1 VNEFVSIAS
10 NVSGV
15 LLVMAIGATA
25 RWLGWLSAASD
36 RSLAVMIANVL
47 LPALFL
53 DRITSAGRS
62 IGDPSGVASGMMD
75 TLIPPLVG
83 FGCTSLGFLIALL
96 LVRTIGPFFGLRDSM
111 VQQTFAFTVGIAN
124 YGYIPLPLAEQFFPE
139 AVVPLLLHNVGVDIA
154 MWSLGILIISGDI
167 RNGWKRV
174 LYSPPLWAMLVAVT
188 IQQLGFAPF
197 LPNSL
202 MKAAASL
209 GQCAIPIG
217 LMLSGAI
224 IVDHWKDVKWKN
236 AIPTLTLAFGI
247 RLLVLPMVFLSIA
260 KFIRLP
266 DHLDE
271 VLLLQAAMPAASFPI
286 IIAKL
291 YHGDLPTALRVV
303 VGTSIISL
311 ITIPIWIVVG
321 KQFLGIP

>member
-1 VNEFVSIAS
+1 
-10 NVSGV
+10 
-15 LLVMAIGATA
+15 MAIGATA

-62 IGDPSGVASGMMD
+62 IGDPTGVVPGMMD
-75 TLIPPLVG
+75 TLVPPLVG

-209 GQCAIPIG
+209 GQCAIPVG

-224 IVDHWKDVKWKN
+224 IVDHWKDVQWKN

>member
-1 VNEFVSIAS
+1 MSEFVSIAS

-15 LLVMAIGATA
+15 LMVMAIGAIA
-25 RWLGWLSAASD
+25 RWFGWLSAASD

-53 DRITSAGRS
+53 DRIASSGPTLA
-62 IGDPSGVASGMMD
+62 DPSVAPAGIMD

-83 FGCTSLGFLIALL
+83 FGCTSLGFVIAMLI
-96 LVRTIGPFFGLRDSM
+96 VRAVGPLIGIRELM
-111 VQQTFAFTVGIAN
+111 VQQTFIFTVGIAN
-124 YGYIPLPLAEQFFPE
+124 YGYIPIPLAEQFFPE

-174 LYSPPLWAMLVAVT
+174 LYSPPLWAMLIAVS
-188 IQQLGFAPF
+188 IQQLGLAPM
-197 LPNSL
+197 LPNAL

-209 GQCAIPIG
+209 GQCAIPVG

-224 IVDHWKDVKWKN
+224 IVDHWKDVQWKD
-236 AIPTLTLAFGI
+236 AIPTLSLAFGI
-247 RLLVLPMVFLSIA
+247 RLLVLPIVFLSIA
-260 KFIRLP
+260 KSIRLP
-266 DHLDE
+266 DHLNE

>member
-1 VNEFVSIAS
+1 VNEFLSIAS

-15 LLVMAIGATA
+15 LLVMATGAMA

-53 DRITSAGRS
+53 DRMTASRLSGGDSAS
-62 IGDPSGVASGMMD
+62 MASGVVE
-75 TLIPPLVG
+75 TIIPPLVG
-83 FGCTSLGFLIALL
+83 FGCTSLGFVISLLI
-96 LVRTIGPFFGLRDSM
+96 VRVAGPLFGLRDSM
-111 VQQTFAFTVGIAN
+111 VQQTFVFTVGIAN
-124 YGYIPLPLAEQFFPE
+124 YGYIPIPLAEQFFPS
-139 AVVPLLLHNVGVDIA
+139 AIVPLLLHNVGVDIA

-174 LYSPPLWAMLVAVT
+174 VYSPPLWAMLVAVT
-188 IQQLGFAPF
+188 IQQTGLAPL

-202 MKAAASL
+202 MKAASSL
-209 GQCAIPIG
+209 GQCAIPVG

-224 IVDHWKDVKWKN
+224 IVDHWKDVKWKD

-247 RLLVLPMVFLSIA
+247 RLLILPIVFLTIA
-260 KFIRLP
+260 KSIRLP
-266 DHLDE
+266 GHLNE

-303 VGTSIISL
+303 VGTSIMSL
-311 ITIPIWIVVG
+311 ITIPIWIVLG

>member
-1 VNEFVSIAS
+1 MNEFVSIAS

-62 IGDPSGVASGMMD
+62 IGDPTIAAPGMMD

-202 MKAAASL
+202 MKAAGSL